1 MLIADPNTPT
11 STPSFLLP
19 ITNNS
24 TMNAL
29 NSIRNLLPWGER
41 IVFNL
46 APCETIEIDT
56 AQGKAARALKHLLKL
71 NHANYAILWNERK
84 FHNHAPHS
92 LSSSFLL
99 GSDADNLNRLFEAE
113 LKPLE
118 PWSDSPGEISTHD
131 WKDYRGKRE
140 YQRAYVDFFEDEL
153 VRYGYD
159 WKKVVFEYLFS
170 GKEPLFNALTSDLG
184 HPLIHLSYAFE
195 VSSREVAMEALSL
208 ASVCYGTAHKYLDDP
223 SYSKADPSYHS
234 TSPLEILSKVR
245 ADKRLANLFTA
256 PGDHNTEIV
265 FRDAEA
271 TILDHWNAWK
281 ITAAPDPLTV
291 FRESQELAAALL
303 TATLDTT
310 NPDSKYDFFFVHVL
324 TTSHAVRVLL
334 PLIPPRYQVPLV
346 RQWWLTTLAVYIGQL
361 RPEINLD
368 SVRKQDITGKGWDYV
383 TEKALSGEHST
394 ETHYI
399 KAIRSLRDSA
409 RTWGDPEEFYL
420 KAAVKFADGFT
431 GWGGFV

>member
-1 MLIADPNTPT
+1 
-11 STPSFLLP
+11 
-19 ITNNS
+19 
-24 TMNAL
+24 MNVL
-29 NSIRNLLPWGER
+29 NSLRNVLPWGER
-41 IVFNL
+41 IVFNI

-71 NHANYAILWNERK
+71 NHANYAVLWNERK

-92 LSSSFLL
+92 LAAYYLL
-99 GSDADNLNRLFEAE
+99 GADADKLNQLYEAE

-118 PWSDSPGEISTHD
+118 GWTDSPSEISTYD
-131 WKDYRGKRE
+131 WRDYLGKRE

-153 VRYGYD
+153 VRLGYD
-159 WKKVVFEYLFS
+159 WKKVVLSYLFS
-170 GKEPLFNALTSDLG
+170 GKESLFNALTSDLG
-184 HPLIHLSYAFE
+184 HPLIHLAYAFE

-208 ASVCYGTAHKYLDDP
+208 SCVCYGTTHKYLDDP
-223 SYSKADPSYHS
+223 SYSKAEASYYS
-234 TSPLEILSKVR
+234 TSLFEILSKVR
-245 ADKRLANLFTA
+245 SDKRLNNLFTT

-271 TILDHWNAWK
+271 TILDHWNAGK
-281 ITAAPDPLTV
+281 ITAATEPLKV
-291 FRESQELAAALL
+291 FKESQELAAALL
-303 TATLDTT
+303 TATLDPT
-310 NPDSKYDFFFVHVL
+310 NRDAKYDFFMVHVL

-334 PLIPPRYQVPLV
+334 PLIPARYQVPLV
-346 RQWWLTTLAVYIGQL
+346 RQWWLMTLSVYIGQL

-368 SVRKQDITGKGWDYV
+368 SVRKVDITGKGWDYV
-383 TEKALSGEHST
+383 TEKALSGEHSK

-399 KAIRSLRDSA
+399 KALRTLRDTA